1 MNSEFGFHSMSPF
14 TDSIRTDG
22 ELDSS
27 HEKKKVNILF
37 WKKIYISYAFYIMH
51 SIYVWIL
58 HNYEVRILWKKYG
71 IYLKF

>member
-37 WKKIYISYAFYIMH
+37 WKKIYISYAFYMYGFYIIMK
-51 SIYVWIL
+51 SVY
-58 HNYEVRILWKKYG
+58 YG
-71 IYLKF
+71 KNMVYI

>member
-27 HEKKKVNILF
+27 HEKKKSIF
-37 WKKIYISYAFYIMH
+37 FFGRKYIFLMH